1 MEYLDNEM
9 DDLFRKA
16 GEHYP
21 LKTSDSDWDAVLG
34 RLQPPAGTSA
44 DAESPLPKKRPNKNR
59 RFFWLLLLLPL
70 GFFGAKYFSGGG
82 EHKAIAKTDQ
92 VQVNTEKDQ
101 TGNESAPAVSG
112 DQKKTAA
119 SGSTGFAGPE
129 PAERSATAGST
140 EARAL
145 PELRNRTS
153 NAPAAPLKG
162 YDKKNR
168 NNQQQESDQSDLP
181 DKSNH
186 PPATGSDVANP
197 AEAKKQQAADA
208 DLTGDANSSTLPSA
222 VDSRNRDKSE
232 LPAAKNQA
240 PPGGNNAGEKNSP
253 VQPEK
258 PEQTVR
264 EKDSAAASASDRQKK
279 PAKLSSK
286 KEKGVY
292 ISLLAGPDFST
303 VKLQSVKKMG
313 YSFGLSLGYRFNRHI
328 SLESGVYWDKKQ
340 YYSDGK
346 YFDKSK
352 TNIPRTVEI
361 NDIDGDCSMFEIPVS
376 FRYDFGFGRKGRF
389 FSTVGLNSYIMK
401 KENYDYTTNDYP
413 GWYRKVSY
421 NNSSN
426 NLFSVLQLSAG
437 YEYSLGKIGRIRV
450 EPYLNIPFNGVGI
463 GSMPISSAG
472 LHLGLTVPFR

>member
-21 LKTSDSDWDAVLG
+21 LKTTDSDWDAVLG
-34 RLQPPAGTSA
+34 RLQPPTGSPA
-44 DAESPLPKKRPNKNR
+44 DAESPVSKKRPNKNR

-70 GFFGAKYFSGGG
+70 GFFGAKYFSGSG
-82 EHKAIAKTDQ
+82 EYNTIAKTDQ
-92 VQVNTEKDQ
+92 VRLKTEKDQ
-101 TGNESAPAVSG
+101 TGNASASAVSG
-112 DQKKTAA
+112 DQEKTSAA
-119 SGSTGFAGPE
+119 GSTR
-129 PAERSATAGST
+129 PAEQELTGRSATIRNT
-140 EARAL
+140 ESRAL
-145 PELRNRTS
+145 PELRNRIS
-153 NAPAAPLKG
+153 DAPADPPEG
-162 YDKKNR
+162 YEKKDR
-168 NNQQQESDQSDLP
+168 NNQRQASDQSGLP

-186 PPATGSDVANP
+186 PATGSDVANP
-197 AEAKKQQAADA
+197 VGAEKQQASGT
-208 DLTGDANSSTLPSA
+208 DLTGNANNTRQGAIDPDNGNKNGIS
-222 VDSRNRDKSE
+222 
-232 LPAAKNQA
+232 AAKDQA
-240 PPGGNNAGEKNSP
+240 SPDGNNAGAKNNA

-264 EKDSAAASASDRQKK
+264 EKDSAAVSASGGHEK
-279 PAKLSSK
+279 PAKRSAK
-286 KEKGVY
+286 KEKGIYV
-292 ISLLAGPDFST
+292 SLLAGPDFST
-303 VKLQSVKKMG
+303 VKLQSVKNMG
-313 YSFGLSLGYRFNRHI
+313 YSFGLLLGYRFNRHI

-352 TNIPRTVEI
+352 TNIPRTTEI
-361 NDIDGDCSMFEIPVS
+361 NDIDGNCSMFEIPVS

-413 GWYRKVSY
+413 GWSRKVSY

-426 NLFSVLQLSAG
+426 NIFSILQLSAG

-450 EPYLNIPFNGVGI
+450 EPYLNIPFKGVGI

-472 LHLGLTVPFR
+472 LHLGITVPFR